1 MSSLT
6 HRSLLK
12 NIIIEGN
19 FYEKICVYS
28 GSNLGLRSEYKESAK
43 LLGKILAENKI
54 ELVYGGSR
62 IGLMGEI
69 SNEVLPNNGKVIGVM
84 PKGLFSGEMVHENL
98 TKLIEVENMHERKQT
113 MAELSDG
120 FIALPGGL
128 GTFEELFE
136 VLSWAQLGIHKKPI
150 GILNIS
156 NFFDPL
162 LHMIKNTCTEGFMN
176 ESNIKLISVSDTPSE
191 LIKQMKNYI
200 PPLMENKWRELV

>member
-1 MSSLT
+1 MK
-6 HRSLLK
+6 R
-12 NIIIEGN
+12 
-19 FYEKICVYS
+19 ICVYS
-28 GSNLGLRSEYKESAK
+28 GSNLGLRSEYKESTK

-69 SNEVLPNNGKVIGVM
+69 SNEVLRNNGKVIGVM
-84 PKGLFSGEMVHENL
+84 PKRLFSGEMVHENL

-162 LHMIKNTCTEGFMN
+162 LHMIKNACTEGFMN

-191 LIKQMKNYI
+191 LMKQMKNYV

>member
-1 MSSLT
+1 MK
-6 HRSLLK
+6 R
-12 NIIIEGN
+12 
-19 FYEKICVYS
+19 ICIYS
-28 GSNLGLRSEYKESAK
+28 GSNLGLRSEYKENAK
-43 LLGKILAENKI
+43 LLGKKLAENKI

-62 IGLMGEI
+62 IGLMGELA
-69 SNEVLPNNGKVIGVM
+69 NEVLRNNGKVIGVM
-84 PKGLFSGEMVHENL
+84 PKGLFSGEMVHKNL
-98 TKLIEVENMHERKQT
+98 TNLIEVKNMHERKQT
-113 MAELSDG
+113 MAELSDA

-176 ESNIKLISVSDTPSE
+176 ESNMKLISVSDTPLE
-191 LIKQMKNYI
+191 LIKQLKKYV
-200 PPLMENKWRELV
+200 PPIIENKWRELI

>member
-1 MSSLT
+1 MK
-6 HRSLLK
+6 R
-12 NIIIEGN
+12 
-19 FYEKICVYS
+19 ICVYS
-28 GSNLGLRSEYKESAK
+28 GSNLGLRSEYKESAR

-69 SNEVLPNNGKVIGVM
+69 SNEVLRNNGKVIGVM

-162 LHMIKNTCTEGFMN
+162 LHMIKDTCTEGFMN

-191 LIKQMKNYI
+191 LIKQMKNYV
-200 PPLMENKWRELV
+200 PPLIENKWRELV

>member
-1 MSSLT
+1 MK
-6 HRSLLK
+6 R
-12 NIIIEGN
+12 
-19 FYEKICVYS
+19 ICVYS

-69 SNEVLPNNGKVIGVM
+69 SNEVLRNNGKVIGVM

-98 TKLIEVENMHERKQT
+98 TKLIEVENMHERKKT

-191 LIKQMKNYI
+191 LIKQMKNYV

>member
-1 MSSLT
+1 M
-6 HRSLLK
+6 K
-12 NIIIEGN
+12 
-19 FYEKICVYS
+19 KICVYS

-54 ELVYGGSR
+54 ELIYGGSR

-69 SNEVLPNNGKVIGVM
+69 SNEVLRNNGKVIGVM

-191 LIKQMKNYI
+191 LIKQMKNYV
-200 PPLMENKWRELV
+200 PPLMENKWRELI

>member
-1 MSSLT
+1 MK
-6 HRSLLK
+6 R
-12 NIIIEGN
+12 
-19 FYEKICVYS
+19 ICVYS

-43 LLGKILAENKI
+43 LLGKILAENEI

-69 SNEVLPNNGKVIGVM
+69 SNEVLRNNGKVIGVM

-162 LHMIKNTCTEGFMN
+162 LHMIKNACTEGFMN

-191 LIKQMKNYI
+191 LIKQMKNYV

>member
-1 MSSLT
+1 MK
-6 HRSLLK
+6 R
-12 NIIIEGN
+12 
-19 FYEKICVYS
+19 ICVYS

-62 IGLMGEI
+62 IGLMGDI
-69 SNEVLPNNGKVIGVM
+69 SNEVLRNNGKVIGVM

-176 ESNIKLISVSDTPSE
+176 ESNIKLISVSDNPSK
-191 LIKQMKNYI
+191 LIKQMKNYV
-200 PPLMENKWRELV
+200 PPLMGNKWRELV

>member
-1 MSSLT
+1 MK
-6 HRSLLK
+6 R
-12 NIIIEGN
+12 
-19 FYEKICVYS
+19 ICIYS
-28 GSNLGLRSEYKESAK
+28 GSNLGFRSEYKESAK

-69 SNEVLPNNGKVIGVM
+69 SNEVLKNNGKVIGVM
-84 PKGLFSGEMVHENL
+84 PKGLFSGEMVHTNL

-136 VLSWAQLGIHKKPI
+136 VLSWAQLGIHRKPI
-150 GILNIS
+150 GILNAS

-162 LHMIKNTCTEGFMN
+162 LHMIKNTCAEGFMN
-176 ESNIKLISVSDTPSE
+176 ESNIKLISVSDNPLE
-191 LIKQMKNYI
+191 LIKQMKNYV
-200 PPLMENKWRELV
+200 PPLMENKWRELE

>member
-1 MSSLT
+1 MK
-6 HRSLLK
+6 R
-12 NIIIEGN
+12 
-19 FYEKICVYS
+19 ICVYS

-43 LLGKILAENKI
+43 VLGKILAENKI

-69 SNEVLPNNGKVIGVM
+69 SNEVLRNNGKVIGVM

-191 LIKQMKNYI
+191 LIKQMKNYV
-200 PPLMENKWRELV
+200 PPLMENKWRELI

>member
-1 MSSLT
+1 MK
-6 HRSLLK
+6 R
-12 NIIIEGN
+12 
-19 FYEKICVYS
+19 ICVYS
-28 GSNLGLRSEYKESAK
+28 GSNLGSRPEYKESAK

-62 IGLMGEI
+62 IGLMGEL
-69 SNEVLPNNGKVIGVM
+69 SNEVLRNNGKVIGVM

-162 LHMIKNTCTEGFMN
+162 LHMIQNTCTEGFMN
-176 ESNIKLISVSDTPSE
+176 ESNIKLISISDKPSL
-191 LIKQMKNYI
+191 LIEKMKNYT
-200 PPLMENKWRELV
+200 PPVMENKWRELSCK

>member
-1 MSSLT
+1 MK
-6 HRSLLK
+6 R
-12 NIIIEGN
+12 
-19 FYEKICVYS
+19 ICVYS

-54 ELVYGGSR
+54 ELIYGGSR

-69 SNEVLPNNGKVIGVM
+69 SNEVLRNNGKVIGVM

-191 LIKQMKNYI
+191 LIKQMKNYV
-200 PPLMENKWRELV
+200 PPLMENKWRELI

>member
-1 MSSLT
+1 MK
-6 HRSLLK
+6 R
-12 NIIIEGN
+12 
-19 FYEKICVYS
+19 ICVYS

-69 SNEVLPNNGKVIGVM
+69 SNEVLRNNGKVIGVM

-191 LIKQMKNYI
+191 LIKQMKNYV
-200 PPLMENKWRELV
+200 PPLMKNKWRELV

>member
-1 MSSLT
+1 MK
-6 HRSLLK
+6 R
-12 NIIIEGN
+12 
-19 FYEKICVYS
+19 ICVYS

-69 SNEVLPNNGKVIGVM
+69 SNEVLRNNGKVIGVM
-84 PKGLFSGEMVHENL
+84 PKGLFSGEIVHENL

-176 ESNIKLISVSDTPSE
+176 ESNIKLISVSDNPSE
-191 LIKQMKNYI
+191 LIKQMKNYV